1 METSRPV
8 SVSSVVTIIIIT
20 VSKTRSLNFYQRQS
34 LKFTICL
41 TFLKKGNS
49 PWPIILQDLGSE
61 RLSQEFASDFPSF
74 IFSTHS
80 ACGSL
85 IGDEQ
90 PKTGKRR
97 TLLPG
102 GPGVTSHLLYG
113 FMFGSYKPLI
123 SLSFGLAS

>member
-1 METSRPV
+1 MECMETPRPV
-8 SVSSVVTIIIIT
+8 SVGSVVTIIIIT
-20 VSKTRSLNFYQRQS
+20 VSKPRSLNFYEKQS
-34 LKFTICL
+34 LKFTICF

-49 PWPIILQDLGSE
+49 PWPIILQGLGSE
-61 RLSQEFASDFPSF
+61 RLSQDFPSF

-102 GPGVTSHLLYG
+102 GPGVTFHLFYG
-113 FMFGSYKPLI
+113 LVSGSYKSLI
-123 SLSFGLAS
+123 SLSFSLAS